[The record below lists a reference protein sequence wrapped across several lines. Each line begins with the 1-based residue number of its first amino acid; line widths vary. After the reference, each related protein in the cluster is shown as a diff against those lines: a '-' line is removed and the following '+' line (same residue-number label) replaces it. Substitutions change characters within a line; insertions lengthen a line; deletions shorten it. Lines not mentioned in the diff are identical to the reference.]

1 MMKFTL
7 QRALI
12 VCSIS
17 WISVSVSESQIVEVQ
32 PGEEVTLQCSNMTK
46 YDSVVFWFRLVSRT
60 KISCIS
66 IMYTTDDTAQYCDGF
81 QNGAFEMRS
90 NISTVYLKIKQ
101 VDSSD
106 SGLYFCGSYTDGRL
120 LFSEI
125 YLKVKGS
132 DDGSHDDVDDTSKK
146 ERDGTTKLTSVILAG
161 LTVFLVMVIIGLLVK
176 VRKLKTAATEGQ
188 NSLVNKNLDSDQLKD
203 TALTLYSTTIRSRR
217 PASQR
222 EVDTHVIYAA
232 SRQTRRNNSNSSE

>member
-7 QRALI
+7 KRALI
-12 VCSIS
+12 LCSIS

-32 PGEEVTLQCSNMTK
+32 PGEEVTLQCPNMTK
-46 YDSVVFWFRLVSRT
+46 YDSVVLWNRLVSRT

-66 IMYTTDDTAQYCDGF
+66 VMIRSDDTAEYCDGF

-106 SGLYFCGSYTDGRL
+106 SGLYFCAFYTSGRL

-125 YLKVKGS
+125 HLKVKGS

-146 ERDGTTKLTSVILAG
+146 CECESDGITKLTSVILAG
-161 LTVFLVMVIIGLLVK
+161 LTVFLVMVIIGLLLK
-176 VRKLKTAATEGQ
+176 IRKLKTAEEEQ
-188 NSLVNKNLDSDQLKD
+188 NPQPSENQASDELN
-203 TALTLYSTTIRSRR
+203 
-217 PASQR
+217 
-222 EVDTHVIYAA
+222 YAA
-232 SRQTRRNNSNSSE
+232 VTFQAKRKRKVVEPNVVYAATR